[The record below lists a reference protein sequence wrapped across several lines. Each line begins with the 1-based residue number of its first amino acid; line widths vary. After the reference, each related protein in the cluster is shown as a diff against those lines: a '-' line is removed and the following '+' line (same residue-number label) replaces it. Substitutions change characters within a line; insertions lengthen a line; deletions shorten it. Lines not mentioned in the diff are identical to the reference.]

1 MRELIIINRVELKMA
16 FNLGSVIA
24 GVIGIIN
31 PRYSIF
37 GDAVNVAARLE
48 ST

>member
-1 MRELIIINRVELKMA
+1 MEFAITIAI
-16 FNLGSVIA
+16 LGSVIA